1 MILPAD
7 DLIIDEPRPTALF
20 AATAS
25 AATANSWTSI
35 NGWSTPRVYSSV
47 TEEYEAARSAAAVV
61 DYGALVRYTAR
72 GPGAA
77 AFLARATSAPVAT
90 LEPGESARG
99 LMLDSAGF
107 VVDVIEVARV
117 SADLYMLTAS
127 RRHARRLQ
135 LARRGFDVAV
145 DDITG
150 EIAALAIIG
159 PDARD
164 VAAAA
169 GVDVASDTLAVQARV
184 RGVEASARPIH
195 HGGLP
200 GVEIIYPY
208 EEALT
213 LWERLRRAAAPKPA
227 GLDALEILRIEGGA
241 PRLGVDYIGADE
253 ARSERSR
260 RLPGEIGLAHL
271 APVGRAWFNG
281 RRALREAPQETR
293 RLVVLAVDADSC
305 APGAAVFQKKTAVGR
320 ITSCAFSPRLK
331 RVVAFA
337 DLAAG
342 AGLRSLEAALAGDGE
357 ARAAAEF
364 LETPES
370 RLAAAFRAA
379 EGPATEL
386 RGRPV

>member
-7 DLIIDEPRPTALF
+7 DLAVDEPKPTALF

-25 AATANSWTSI
+25 AASANLWTSI
-35 NGWSTPRVYSSV
+35 NGWSVPRVYTSV
-47 TEEYEAARSAAAVV
+47 TEEYDAARASAVV
-61 DYGALVRYTAR
+61 VDLGALARYTTR
-72 GPGAA
+72 GPDAA
-77 AFLARATSAPVAT
+77 AFLARVTTAPVAN

-99 LMLDSAGF
+99 LILDASGA
-107 VVDVIEVARV
+107 VVDLIETARLA
-117 SADLYMLTAS
+117 ADLYLLTAS

-135 LARRGFDVAV
+135 LAGRGFDASVE
-145 DDITG
+145 DITG
-150 EIAALAIIG
+150 EVAALAILG
-159 PDARD
+159 PKARD

-169 GVDVASDTLAVQARV
+169 GFEVASDALAVQARV

-195 HGGLP
+195 HGALP

-241 PRLGVDYIGADE
+241 PRPGVDFIGADE

-260 RLPGEIGLAHL
+260 RLPNEIGLAHL

-281 RRALREAPQETR
+281 RRALRARPAEAR
-293 RLVVLAVDADSC
+293 RLVVLAIDAESC
-305 APGAAVFQKKTAVGR
+305 APGAGVFSKKDAVGR
-320 ITSCAFSPRLK
+320 LTSCAFSPRLK

-342 AGLRSLEAALAGDGE
+342 AGARSLEVAVAGE
-357 ARAAAEF
+357 AEERAAAEV
-364 LETPES
+364 LQTPES
-370 RLAAAFRAA
+370 LLAAAFRAA
-379 EGPATEL
+379 EGAPTDS